1 MRSSR
6 VARCLLAV
14 APVALS
20 LSFGAPARA
29 LDKQGSGAHGGAI
42 DGAESGFDI
51 SGAVS
56 SGLSIWNPTYA
67 ARPDNS
73 GLTLMRYALHA
84 DIDLIGRRLSI
95 PLDISMFSDREA
107 HGAIRK
113 FTPSELDVITGV
125 TTTWRVGPGALE
137 LGSRIEIDRPLDRGG
152 YDPKPDEGG
161 LAKPPGAPPPLPI
174 PAQSQ
179 TYTDVRARY
188 LYSVATVA
196 PNVGRAL
203 AEGDISGWLT
213 LGWFAWNP
221 SSNGTYFARPDNTGR
236 ALLRYA
242 AHTELSILQDHISF
256 GLDAT
261 MFTDSRADNVV
272 RPTEL
277 DFTPEIIGRYAP
289 WELHVAY
296 ERDMPVDRGGLVQHF
311 VYVLAAYAFDLRHED
326 TQPLET
332 RGHIVS
338 P

>member
-1 MRSSR
+1 MGA
-6 VARCLLAV
+6 VLAF
-14 APVALS
+14 ALS
-20 LSFGAPARA
+20 LFLVAPAHA
-29 LDKQGSGAHGGAI
+29 LDKQGNGAHGGAI

-56 SGLSIWNPTYA
+56 TGLSIWNPSYA

-95 PLDISMFSDREA
+95 PLDVNLFSDREA
-107 HGAIRK
+107 HGASRK
-113 FTPSELDVITGV
+113 LAPSELDVITGV

-152 YDPKPDEGG
+152 YDPAPDEGG
-161 LAKPPGAPPPLPI
+161 LAKPPGAPQPAPI
-174 PAQSQ
+174 PPQTQ
-179 TYTDVRARY
+179 TYADARARY
-188 LYSVATVA
+188 LYSVATIA
-196 PNVGRAL
+196 PEVGRAL
-203 AEGDISGWLT
+203 GDGDISGWLT

-221 SSNGTYFARPDNTGR
+221 SRSGTYFARPDNSGR
-236 ALLRYA
+236 ALFRYA
-242 AHTELSILQDHISF
+242 AHTELSILHDYVSF

-272 RPTEL
+272 QPSEL
-277 DFTPEIIGRYAP
+277 DLTPEIIGRYAP

-296 ERDMPVDRGGLVQHF
+296 ERDMPLDRGGLVQHF
-311 VYVLAAYAFDLRHED
+311 VYVLAAYAFDLRHDE